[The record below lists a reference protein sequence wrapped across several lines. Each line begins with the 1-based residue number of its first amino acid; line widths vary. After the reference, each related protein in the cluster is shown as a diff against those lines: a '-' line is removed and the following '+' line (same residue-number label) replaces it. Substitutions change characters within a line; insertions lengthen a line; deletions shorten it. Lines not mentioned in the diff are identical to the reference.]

1 MAGFEVLDIINEP
14 TAAAV
19 AFGFQQGYLN
29 ARRQHR
35 RAAAHPGLRPGRRH
49 VRRDRDGDPR
59 HRVHR
64 PGHRRRRPPG
74 RLRLGPAAGRPGGRA
89 VHPPAHARSARRPAS
104 RPASCGAN
112 AKTPSGRSRP
122 GTRPPWPA
130 TIAGCRRADRSHP
143 AAVRG
148 GHAGPAGPHALHH
161 RADAE
166 GGRPGLERH
175 RPRAAGR
182 RLDPHADGPRRCSSN
197 FRARSPTPRWRPT
210 RRWPTARRCTPG

>member
-29 ARRQHR
+29 AEGSSR

-89 VHPPAHARSARRPAS
+89 VHPPAPRRPARRPRR
-104 RPASCGAN
+104 RPASCGAS

-122 GTRPPWPA
+122 GRRPPWPA
-130 TIAGCRRADRSHP
+130 TTAGVAARIEITRQQFEEATQDLLDRTRFTT
-143 AAVRG
+143 VQT
-148 GHAGPAGPHALHH
+148 L
-161 RADAE
+161 E
-166 GGRPGLERH
+166 GGGPRLERP

-182 RLDPHADGPRRCSSN
+182 RLDAHADGPRHAPRS
-197 FRARSPTPRWRPT
+197 FRARSPTPRWPPT
-210 RRWPTARRCTPG
+210 RRWPTARPCTPG